1 MAGSKN
7 SGNMVRR
14 EGRKTKEKKGEVGV
28 QKKKRG
34 KKGREKHT
42 EKRKKPLSFFHPP
55 PLRKSLLMLLRF
67 GQKTPAGE
75 GQATRKKADVDQRM
89 KKIGNKK

>member
-55 PLRKSLLMLLRF
+55 PL
-67 GQKTPAGE
+67 
-75 GQATRKKADVDQRM
+75 
-89 KKIGNKK
+89 